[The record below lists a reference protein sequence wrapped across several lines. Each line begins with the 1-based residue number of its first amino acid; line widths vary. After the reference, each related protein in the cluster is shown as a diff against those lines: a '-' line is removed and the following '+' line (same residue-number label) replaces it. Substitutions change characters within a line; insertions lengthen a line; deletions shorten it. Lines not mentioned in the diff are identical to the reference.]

1 MKEQETIEPVE
12 IRVMLRYSRGI
23 GAMETTHTKIT
34 DIIEALREE
43 RRRMNRPEVASLATA
58 GQRGVPS

>member
-1 MKEQETIEPVE
+1 
-12 IRVMLRYSRGI
+12 
-23 GAMETTHTKIT
+23 METTHTKIT